1 DANVIIRLTN
11 EGSSYYVN
19 LPSSDQYDFVKKM
32 SNDIATAIKCDF
44 SRITIPTRYQYS
56 NENNNDQIFMR
67 VNIAQGDGRGAASL
81 ASDLNETIT
90 FESNSTISLGTTFNY
105 IDQSN
110 GAWLLRKF
118 T

>member
-1 DANVIIRLTN
+1 KYHRDANVIIRLTN

-19 LPSSDQYDFVKKM
+19 LPSSDQYDFVKNM

-56 NENNNDQIFMR
+56 NENNDQIFMR
-67 VNIAQGDGRGAASL
+67 VNIAQGSGRGATSL

-90 FESNSTISLGTTFNY
+90 FKGNSTIS
-105 IDQSN
+105 
-110 GAWLLRKF
+110 A
-118 T
+118 